1 MEKAYADEMKA
12 EFVSSEKEA
21 SNKKSALE
29 FMSEEELEDALE
41 ILQRFGDWLEEY
53 ISDYALDCS
62 HTLIDEESEDIVR
75 TYWFSKGME
84 DTFVVLNASFQIR
97 GFDPDIPLPLLAQVA
112 EGLDELKTKVLEI
125 IADEGESEL
134 KKWRTDGREG
144 FQKD

>member
-29 FMSEEELEDALE
+29 FMSEEELEDVLE

-84 DTFVVLNASFQIR
+84 DTFVVLNPSFQIK

-112 EGLDELKTKVLEI
+112 ESIERLRTMLTEI
-125 IADEGESEL
+125 VSGDGEREI
-134 KKWRTDGREG
+134 KKWREDGR
-144 FQKD
+144 

>member
-1 MEKAYADEMKA
+1 MEKACADEMKA
-12 EFVSSEKEA
+12 EFISSETEA
-21 SNKKSALE
+21 LNQKSTLE

-41 ILQRFGDWLEEY
+41 ILQRFGDWLEEH

-62 HTLIDEESEDIVR
+62 HTLIDEEREEMVR

-97 GFDPDIPLPLLAQVA
+97 GFDPDIPLPLLAQVVQ
-112 EGLDELKTKVLEI
+112 GLDELKTKVFEI

-134 KKWRTDGREG
+134 KKWRSDGREG